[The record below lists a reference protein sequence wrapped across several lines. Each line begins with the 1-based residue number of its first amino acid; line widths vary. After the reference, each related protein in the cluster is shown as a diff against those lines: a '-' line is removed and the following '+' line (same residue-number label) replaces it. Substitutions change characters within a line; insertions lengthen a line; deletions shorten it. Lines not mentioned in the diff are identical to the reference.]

1 MRKYRLSEEQRA
13 FSYQEDGTKK
23 NVLLRQII
31 AISDF
36 NDVIAGTA
44 GGWIDRETV
53 LAQEGNCWIYDQNA
67 IAFGGTVISGNT
79 RITGTSVLWGEVYA
93 TDNVWIDNSEI
104 SQGAYISDSV
114 TISDSLVCG
123 QCRIFGHALI
133 DQHSM
138 IVAAQGLTP
147 DHQLL
152 LQIYDR
158 ARVSASRIVHQAQ
171 IYGDAVVRYAFIEHR
186 AEVFDFASIEGNEEN
201 NVWLCDC
208 AKVYGH
214 AQVKAGIEEDAIP
227 TIHYSSRVAEY
238 AIVEGNCVLK
248 HHVLI
253 GGNAVVRGGPILLD
267 EHVVIQGES
276 RITGAVIIEN
286 HVELTD
292 HAVVEAFDGD
302 TVHVR
307 GPKVINGEERI
318 TRTPLAGLL

>member
-104 SQGAYISDSV
+104 SQSAHISDSV
-114 TISDSLVCG
+114 TIRGSLVCG

-186 AEVFDFASIEGNEEN
+186 AEVFDFASVEGNEEN

-227 TIHYSSRVAEY
+227 TIHYSSQVAEY
-238 AIVEGNCVLK
+238 AIVEGICVLK
-248 HHVLI
+248 HHVLV

>member
-67 IAFGGTVISGNT
+67 IAFGGAVISGNT

-114 TISDSLVCG
+114 TIHDSLVYG

-138 IVAAQGLTP
+138 IAQGLAPRVLSTRHKFMAMP
-147 DHQLL
+147 SSGMLL
-152 LQIYDR
+152 LNI
-158 ARVSASRIVHQAQ
+158 APKFLILPV
-171 IYGDAVVRYAFIEHR
+171 
-186 AEVFDFASIEGNEEN
+186 
-201 NVWLCDC
+201 L
-208 AKVYGH
+208 KVMKRTMSG
-214 AQVKAGIEEDAIP
+214 
-227 TIHYSSRVAEY
+227 Y
-238 AIVEGNCVLK
+238 AIALK
-248 HHVLI
+248 
-253 GGNAVVRGGPILLD
+253 
-267 EHVVIQGES
+267 S
-276 RITGAVIIEN
+276 
-286 HVELTD
+286 
-292 HAVVEAFDGD
+292 
-302 TVHVR
+302 TV
-307 GPKVINGEERI
+307 
-318 TRTPLAGLL
+318 TRR

>member
-114 TISDSLVCG
+114 TIHDSLVCG

-133 DQHSM
+133 NQHSM

-171 IYGDAVVRYAFIEHR
+171 IYGDAVIRYAFIEHR

-227 TIHYSSRVAEY
+227 TIHHSSQVAEY

>member
-36 NDVIAGTA
+36 NEVIAGTA

-114 TISDSLVCG
+114 TIHDSLVCG

-133 DQHSM
+133 NQHSM

-171 IYGDAVVRYAFIEHR
+171 IYGDAVIRYAFIEHR

-227 TIHYSSRVAEY
+227 TIHYSSQVAEY
-238 AIVEGNCVLK
+238 AIVEDNCVLK

-267 EHVVIQGES
+267 EYVVIQGES

>member
-114 TISDSLVCG
+114 TIHDSLVCG

-133 DQHSM
+133 NQHSM

-171 IYGDAVVRYAFIEHR
+171 IYGDAVIRYAFIEHR

-227 TIHYSSRVAEY
+227 TIHYSSQVAEY
-238 AIVEGNCVLK
+238 AIVESNCVLK

>member
-23 NVLLRQII
+23 SVLLRQII

-67 IAFGGTVISGNT
+67 IAFGGAVISGNT

-93 TDNVWIDNSEI
+93 TDNVWIDNSKI
-104 SQGAYISDSV
+104 SQGAHISDSV
-114 TISDSLVCG
+114 TIRGSLVCG

-138 IVAAQGLTP
+138 IVAAKGLTP

-158 ARVSASRIVHQAQ
+158 ARVSASRMVHQAQ

-186 AEVFDFASIEGNEEN
+186 AEVFDFA
-201 NVWLCDC
+201 D
-208 AKVYGH
+208 
-214 AQVKAGIEEDAIP
+214 
-227 TIHYSSRVAEY
+227 
-238 AIVEGNCVLK
+238 
-248 HHVLI
+248 
-253 GGNAVVRGGPILLD
+253 
-267 EHVVIQGES
+267 
-276 RITGAVIIEN
+276 
-286 HVELTD
+286 
-292 HAVVEAFDGD
+292 
-302 TVHVR
+302 
-307 GPKVINGEERI
+307 
-318 TRTPLAGLL
+318 

>member
-114 TISDSLVCG
+114 TIHDSLVCG

-133 DQHSM
+133 NQHSM

-171 IYGDAVVRYAFIEHR
+171 IYGDAVIRYAFIEHR

-227 TIHYSSRVAEY
+227 TIHYSSQVAEY
-238 AIVEGNCVLK
+238 AIVEDNCVLK

-267 EHVVIQGES
+267 EYVVIQGES

>member
-67 IAFGGTVISGNT
+67 IAFGGAVISGNT

-114 TISDSLVCG
+114 TIHDSLVCG

-138 IVAAQGLTP
+138 IAQGLAPRVLSTRHKFMAMP
-147 DHQLL
+147 SSGMLL
-152 LQIYDR
+152 LNI
-158 ARVSASRIVHQAQ
+158 APKFLILPV
-171 IYGDAVVRYAFIEHR
+171 
-186 AEVFDFASIEGNEEN
+186 
-201 NVWLCDC
+201 L
-208 AKVYGH
+208 KVMKRTTSG
-214 AQVKAGIEEDAIP
+214 
-227 TIHYSSRVAEY
+227 Y
-238 AIVEGNCVLK
+238 AIALK
-248 HHVLI
+248 
-253 GGNAVVRGGPILLD
+253 
-267 EHVVIQGES
+267 S
-276 RITGAVIIEN
+276 
-286 HVELTD
+286 
-292 HAVVEAFDGD
+292 
-302 TVHVR
+302 TV
-307 GPKVINGEERI
+307 
-318 TRTPLAGLL
+318 TRR

>member
-67 IAFGGTVISGNT
+67 IAFGGAVISGNT

-93 TDNVWIDNSEI
+93 TDNVWIDNSES

-114 TISDSLVCG
+114 TIHDSLVYG

-227 TIHYSSRVAEY
+227 TIHYSSPVAEY

-248 HHVLI
+248 HHVLV

>member
-1 MRKYRLSEEQRA
+1 M
-13 FSYQEDGTKK
+13 
-23 NVLLRQII
+23 
-31 AISDF
+31 SDF
-36 NDVIAGTA
+36 NDVIAGSA

-104 SQGAYISDSV
+104 SGAYISDSV

-158 ARVSASRIVHQAQ
+158 AKVSASRIVHRAQ

-186 AEVFDFASIEGNEEN
+186 AEVLILP
-201 NVWLCDC
+201 VL
-208 AKVYGH
+208 KVMKRTTSG
-214 AQVKAGIEEDAIP
+214 
-227 TIHYSSRVAEY
+227 Y
-238 AIVEGNCVLK
+238 AIALK
-248 HHVLI
+248 
-253 GGNAVVRGGPILLD
+253 
-267 EHVVIQGES
+267 
-276 RITGAVIIEN
+276 
-286 HVELTD
+286 
-292 HAVVEAFDGD
+292 F
-302 TVHVR
+302 TV
-307 GPKVINGEERI
+307 
-318 TRTPLAGLL
+318 TRR

>member
-13 FSYQEDGTKK
+13 FSYQEDGTNK

-79 RITGTSVLWGEVYA
+79 RITGISVLWGEVYA

-104 SQGAYISDSV
+104 SQGAHISDSV
-114 TISDSLVCG
+114 TIHDSLVCG

-152 LQIYDR
+152 LQIY
-158 ARVSASRIVHQAQ
+158 
-171 IYGDAVVRYAFIEHR
+171 GDAVIRYAFIEHR

-227 TIHYSSRVAEY
+227 TIHYSSQVAEY
-238 AIVEGNCVLK
+238 AIVEGDCVLK

>member
-67 IAFGGTVISGNT
+67 IAFGGAVISGNT

-114 TISDSLVCG
+114 TIHDSLVYG

-227 TIHYSSRVAEY
+227 TIHYSSQVAEY
-238 AIVEGNCVLK
+238 AIVESNCVLK
-248 HHVLI
+248 HHVLV

>member
-67 IAFGGTVISGNT
+67 IAFGGAVISGNT

-114 TISDSLVCG
+114 TIHDSLVYG

-171 IYGDAVVRYAFIEHR
+171 IYGD
-186 AEVFDFASIEGNEEN
+186 
-201 NVWLCDC
+201 
-208 AKVYGH
+208 
-214 AQVKAGIEEDAIP
+214 
-227 TIHYSSRVAEY
+227 
-238 AIVEGNCVLK
+238 
-248 HHVLI
+248 
-253 GGNAVVRGGPILLD
+253 AVVRGGPILLD

>member
-23 NVLLRQII
+23 TVLLRQII

-104 SQGAYISDSV
+104 SQGAHISDSV
-114 TISDSLVCG
+114 TIRGSLVCG

-152 LQIYDR
+152 LQIYDH
-158 ARVSASRIVHQAQ
+158 ARVSASRVVHQAQ
-171 IYGDAVVRYAFIEHR
+171 IYGDAVVRHAFIEHR
-186 AEVFDFASIEGNEEN
+186 AEVFDFARIEGNEEN

-214 AQVKAGIEEDAIP
+214 ARVIAGTEEDAIP
-227 TIHYSSRVAEY
+227 TIHYSSQVAEY
-238 AIVEGNCVLK
+238 AIV
-248 HHVLI
+248 
-253 GGNAVVRGGPILLD
+253 RGGPVLLD
-267 EHVVIQGES
+267 DHVIIQGKS
-276 RITGAVIIEN
+276 RITGAVMIEN
-286 HVELTD
+286 HVEITD
-292 HAVVEAFDGD
+292 HAVVEAFGGD
-302 TVHVR
+302 TIHVR
-307 GPKVINGEERI
+307 GPKVINSEERI

>member
-104 SQGAYISDSV
+104 SQSAHISDSV
-114 TISDSLVCG
+114 TIRGSLVCG

-186 AEVFDFASIEGNEEN
+186 AEVFDFASVEGNEEN

-227 TIHYSSRVAEY
+227 TIHYSSQVVEY

-248 HHVLI
+248 HHVLV

-286 HVELTD
+286 HVELTN

>member
-67 IAFGGTVISGNT
+67 IAFGGAVISGNT

-114 TISDSLVCG
+114 TIHDSLVCG

-133 DQHSM
+133 NQHSM

-171 IYGDAVVRYAFIEHR
+171 IYGDAVIRYAFIEHR

-227 TIHYSSRVAEY
+227 TIHYSSQEAEY

>member
-114 TISDSLVCG
+114 TIHDSLVCG

-133 DQHSM
+133 NQHSM

-171 IYGDAVVRYAFIEHR
+171 IYGDAVIRYAFIEHR

-227 TIHYSSRVAEY
+227 TIHYSSQVVEY

>member
-67 IAFGGTVISGNT
+67 VAFGGTVISGNT

-227 TIHYSSRVAEY
+227 TIHYSSQVAED

>member
-67 IAFGGTVISGNT
+67 IAFGGAVISGNT

-114 TISDSLVCG
+114 TIHDSLVCG

-138 IVAAQGLTP
+138 IVAAQGLAPRVLSTRHKFMAMP
-147 DHQLL
+147 SSGMLL
-152 LQIYDR
+152 LNI
-158 ARVSASRIVHQAQ
+158 APKFLILPV
-171 IYGDAVVRYAFIEHR
+171 
-186 AEVFDFASIEGNEEN
+186 
-201 NVWLCDC
+201 L
-208 AKVYGH
+208 KVMKRTTSG
-214 AQVKAGIEEDAIP
+214 
-227 TIHYSSRVAEY
+227 Y
-238 AIVEGNCVLK
+238 AIALK
-248 HHVLI
+248 
-253 GGNAVVRGGPILLD
+253 
-267 EHVVIQGES
+267 S
-276 RITGAVIIEN
+276 
-286 HVELTD
+286 
-292 HAVVEAFDGD
+292 
-302 TVHVR
+302 TV
-307 GPKVINGEERI
+307 
-318 TRTPLAGLL
+318 TRR

>member
-67 IAFGGTVISGNT
+67 IAFGGAVISGNT

-114 TISDSLVCG
+114 TIHDSLVYG

-227 TIHYSSRVAEY
+227 TIHYSSQVAEY
-238 AIVEGNCVLK
+238 AIVEGNWVLK
-248 HHVLI
+248 HHVMV

>member
-23 NVLLRQII
+23 SVLLRQII
-31 AISDF
+31 AMSDF
-36 NDVIAGTA
+36 NDVIAGSA

-114 TISDSLVCG
+114 TIRDSLVCG
-123 QCRIFGHALI
+123 QCGIFGHALI

-158 ARVSASRIVHQAQ
+158 AKVSVLSTRHKFMAMPSSGMLLLNIAPKFLILPV
-171 IYGDAVVRYAFIEHR
+171 
-186 AEVFDFASIEGNEEN
+186 
-201 NVWLCDC
+201 L
-208 AKVYGH
+208 KVMKRTTSG
-214 AQVKAGIEEDAIP
+214 
-227 TIHYSSRVAEY
+227 Y
-238 AIVEGNCVLK
+238 AIALK
-248 HHVLI
+248 
-253 GGNAVVRGGPILLD
+253 
-267 EHVVIQGES
+267 
-276 RITGAVIIEN
+276 
-286 HVELTD
+286 
-292 HAVVEAFDGD
+292 F
-302 TVHVR
+302 TV
-307 GPKVINGEERI
+307 
-318 TRTPLAGLL
+318 TRR

>member
-23 NVLLRQII
+23 SVLLRQII

-104 SQGAYISDSV
+104 SQGAHISDSV
-114 TISDSLVCG
+114 TIRGSLVCG

-138 IVAAQGLTP
+138 IVATQGLTGEP
-147 DHQLL
+147 QN
-152 LQIYDR
+152 
-158 ARVSASRIVHQAQ
+158 SEKIV
-171 IYGDAVVRYAFIEHR
+171 R
-186 AEVFDFASIEGNEEN
+186 
-201 NVWLCDC
+201 
-208 AKVYGH
+208 
-214 AQVKAGIEEDAIP
+214 
-227 TIHYSSRVAEY
+227 
-238 AIVEGNCVLK
+238 
-248 HHVLI
+248 
-253 GGNAVVRGGPILLD
+253 
-267 EHVVIQGES
+267 
-276 RITGAVIIEN
+276 
-286 HVELTD
+286 
-292 HAVVEAFDGD
+292 
-302 TVHVR
+302 
-307 GPKVINGEERI
+307 
-318 TRTPLAGLL
+318 

>member
-114 TISDSLVCG
+114 TIHDSLVYG

-171 IYGDAVVRYAFIEHR
+171 IYGDAVIRYAFIEHR

-227 TIHYSSRVAEY
+227 TIHYSSQVVEY

-276 RITGAVIIEN
+276 RISGAVIIEN